1 MLHLLL
7 QRVAPALVS
16 LRAGPLATASDE
28 REPMFSAAVETTPL
42 EAMAPQELTP
52 ALYEAARHGR
62 IDRGLQLLQA
72 GADPYAL
79 PDPNWRD
86 QRSLAVLAA
95 VLPDLRLLRR
105 LIARGVDVNRTG
117 HDPLLAATRDSWHG
131 PEAVMTLLANGA
143 DSRATDS
150 DGNTPLHHAARSSDP
165 GVAARCAMPPPKSM
179 R

>member
-1 MLHLLL
+1 MF
-7 QRVAPALVS
+7 AA
-16 LRAGPLATASDE
+16 AAETA
-28 REPMFSAAVETTPL
+28 PL

-95 VLPDLRLLRR
+95 VLPTC
-105 LIARGVDVNRTG
+105 ACC
-117 HDPLLAATRDSWHG
+117 
-131 PEAVMTLLANGA
+131 AN
-143 DSRATDS
+143 
-150 DGNTPLHHAARSSDP
+150 
-165 GVAARCAMPPPKSM
+165 
-179 R
+179 